1 MEMFKSENRRHFS
14 IVFFLLSF
22 IAFLPAADA
31 QFYNGYQ
38 MTFGKNRVQYEQ
50 RFWNFYKWQYY
61 DTYFYL
67 GGQELAIFT
76 GRTAATDLD
85 EIEKLLDYKLD
96 GRIQFIIYNK
106 LSDAKQ
112 SNIGLETEDNSSNI
126 GGMTKIVGNK
136 VFLYFNGDHERLH
149 QQIRAGIAKVLIDQ
163 MMYGGDVKERI
174 QNSTLLTLPDW
185 YQSGLISYISTKW
198 NVTIDNRV
206 RDGIISKRYFKFNH
220 LSGDDALYA
229 GHSIWKY
236 IIDMYGESSVPNL
249 LYMTRINRNIES
261 GFMYVLGLSVKGLS
275 DNWKDAMIKMYNNS
289 DTGRELPAKETA
301 ILKKPKPKLLYTQ
314 LKASPDGRYAV
325 YVTNDLGKY
334 KIYLYDLI
342 NKKKRKILKSGYR
355 SYTQETDVSFPLMSW
370 HPSGQLVAM
379 IRERKGALW
388 LDFYNVGEKKWQ
400 RSKLFNFEKVLDFS
414 YSPDGQS
421 LLFSAV
427 QKGQSDIFVYNLRTR
442 TFDQVTK
449 DFYDD
454 LQPRFI
460 SNGRAIVFSSNRTN
474 DTLDV
479 DRRGLLPPNNNFD
492 IFYYDYSSRSKLLK
506 RITSTAGYNEFQP
519 MPYDSSSFAYLSDEN
534 GIVNRYTANLDST
547 LSAVDTVEH
556 YTMIVKTYPQ
566 TNYSRNIIS
575 HDVNPGLNRVSEI
588 FYQDGKLRMYV
599 NPLKSASNQQSS
611 LQNTLFRNEANK
623 TISATQ
629 TATAQAT
636 SDTAK
641 QSTPAE
647 VDSNAVDIDNYVFQ
661 SDFPKSK
668 NKKEEKRKQQEVEE
682 LKQDT
687 STASEKVK
695 ADSLGYTIPK
705 ERTYETAFSSNYF
718 VAQLDNTLLNQTY
731 QLFTGFSLFSGGS
744 AFYNPS
750 LNGFFKIGI
759 SDLLDDYRIT
769 GGFKLAGNL
778 DANEYFLSYENLKH
792 RIDHQLTFYRQ
803 ARFEPVIFSY
813 IAKIY
818 THELRYAEK
827 YPFNDIFS
835 IRGSVAYRHD
845 KAVLLAQDV
854 GSLLAENANMNTGTG
869 RFEIVYDNTLPTGL
883 NLFNGTRAKAFFE
896 YYKLEIK
903 DPHTNLFVVGLDYR
917 NYLKIHREI
926 IWANRFATST
936 SWGDWKL
943 VYFLGATDSWFG
955 ARFNTETPIDYS
967 QNYQYQALA
976 TNLRGFDQNIRNGN
990 TFALVNS
997 EVRVPVF
1004 RYLFNRPIKSD
1015 FLRNFQVVGFGD
1027 VGTAWN
1033 GKSPYDSTNA
1043 LNNRTITAGN
1053 FLTITVVTQHDPIVG
1068 GYGFGLRSRILGY
1081 FARADWA
1088 WGMQDGEVQ
1097 PRKFY
1102 FSLSLDF

>member
-1 MEMFKSENRRHFS
+1 MRKFS
-14 IVFFLLSF
+14 ATFVFALLFSL
-22 IAFLPAADA
+22 IKIQA

-50 RFWNFYKWQYY
+50 RFWNFYKWQSF

-76 GRTAATDLD
+76 GRTAAADLD
-85 EIEKLLDYKLD
+85 EIEKLLDFKLD
-96 GRIQFIIYNK
+96 GRIQFIMYNK

-126 GGMTKIVGNK
+126 GGMTRIVGNK
-136 VFLYFNGDHERLH
+136 VFLYFTGDHEKLH
-149 QQIRAGIAKVLIDQ
+149 KQIRAGIAKVLIDQ

-174 QNSTLLTLPDW
+174 QNSTLLMLPDW
-185 YQSGLISYISTKW
+185 YQNGLISYISEKW
-198 NVTIDNRV
+198 DVDIDNRV
-206 RDGIISKRYFKFNH
+206 RDGIITKRYFKFNH

-275 DNWKDAMIKMYNNS
+275 DNWKDAMIKMYTNS
-289 DTGRELPAKETA
+289 DTGRDHPATETVVLA
-301 ILKKPKPKLLYTQ
+301 KPKAKLIYTQ

-334 KIYLYDLI
+334 KIYLYDLV
-342 NKKKRKILKSGYR
+342 NKKKRKILRSGYR
-355 SYTQETDVSFPLMSW
+355 SYTQETDVSFPLMAW
-370 HPSGQLVAM
+370 HPSGQVVSM

-388 LDFYNVGEKKWQ
+388 LDFYTVDEKKWQ
-400 RSKLFNFEKVLDFS
+400 RGKLFNFEKVLDFS

-421 LLFSAV
+421 LLLSAV
-427 QKGQSDIFVYNLRTR
+427 QKGQSDIFIYNLRTR

-460 SNGRAIVFSSNRTN
+460 NNGRAIAFSSNRRY
-474 DTLDV
+474 DTLDA
-479 DRRGLLPPNNNFD
+479 DKRGLLPLDNNFD
-492 IFYYDYSSRSKLLK
+492 IFYYDYASRSKLLK
-506 RITSTAGYNEFQP
+506 RITNTPFYNEYQP
-519 MPYDSSSFAYLSDEN
+519 MPYDSSNFSYLSDEN
-534 GIVNRYTANLDST
+534 GIVNRYSAHLDST

-566 TNYSRNIIS
+566 TNYVRNVIS
-575 HDVNPGLNRVSEI
+575 HDINPGLNRVSEI
-588 FYQDGKLRMYV
+588 FYEKGKLRMHV
-599 NPLKSASNQQSS
+599 SSIKSPSQDQSS
-611 LQNTLFRNEANK
+611 LQNTLYRNEINK
-623 TISATQ
+623 MTAVPIQQNTAESAEQ
-629 TATAQAT
+629 KPEELKPGEA
-636 SDTAK
+636 
-641 QSTPAE
+641 
-647 VDSNAVDIDNYVFQ
+647 DSNSVDIDNYIFQ

-668 NKKEEKRKQQEVEE
+668 NKKEEKKKEKLED

-687 STASEKVK
+687 TTASEVVK
-695 ADSLGYTIPK
+695 ADSLGFTLPK
-705 ERTYETAFSSNYF
+705 ERIYETAFSSNYF

-731 QLFTGFSLFSGGS
+731 QLFTGFSLYSGGS

-803 ARFEPVIFSY
+803 ARFEPLIYSY
-813 IAKIY
+813 FVKVH
-818 THELRYAEK
+818 THEIRYAEK
-827 YPFNDIFS
+827 FPFSDVFS

-845 KAVLLAQDV
+845 RAVLLSQDV
-854 GSLLAENANMNTGTG
+854 ASLLAENAKQNTATS
-869 RFEIVYDNTLPTGL
+869 RLEVVFDNTLSTGL
-883 NLFNGTRAKAFFE
+883 NLFNGTRAKVFFE

-903 DPHTNLFVVGLDYR
+903 EPNTNLYVVGLDYR

-943 VYFLGATDSWFG
+943 IYFMGSTDGWFG
-955 ARFNTETPIDYS
+955 PRFNTETPIDYS
-967 QNYQYQALA
+967 QNYQYQSLA

-990 TFALVNS
+990 SFALVNS

-1004 RYLFNRPIKSD
+1004 RYLLNRPIKSD
-1015 FLRNFQVVGFGD
+1015 FLRNFQIVGFGD

-1033 GKSPYDSTNA
+1033 GKSPYDSTNS
-1043 LNNRTITAGN
+1043 LNNQVITAGN
-1053 FLTITVVTQHDPIVG
+1053 FLTITVITQHDPIVG

-1088 WGMQDGEVQ
+1088 WGMQDGEVL